1 MPKFFKAPMGQS
13 LTSDAAME
21 RRDPERPA
29 MRFPRMTTRPIRAAL
44 AAGLLLLAAGC
55 ESYDPGNPL
64 IGRWTLTAPI
74 GLGMALGTYEF
85 RRSSMRGLGIDTPV
99 QYSVSGNEVTVIP
112 ESFGPTLEIEMI
124 DASSARLKD
133 PLTGGL
139 MTLRR
144 VR

>member
-1 MPKFFKAPMGQS
+1 MPKFFGVPMGHPITVMPSQ
-13 LTSDAAME
+13 DE
-21 RRDPERPA
+21 REPMPA
-29 MRFPRMTTRPIRAAL
+29 SKRFRSMATRQLRTAL
-44 AAGLLLLAAGC
+44 VAGLALLAAGC
-55 ESYDPGNPL
+55 ETYDPGNPL

-74 GLGMALGTYEF
+74 GMGMALGTYEF
-85 RRSSMRGLGIDTPV
+85 RRSSMRGLGIDEPV

-112 ESFGPTLEIEMI
+112 ESFGPTLDIEMI
-124 DASSARLKD
+124 DANTARLKD

>member
-1 MPKFFKAPMGQS
+1 
-13 LTSDAAME
+13 
-21 RRDPERPA
+21 
-29 MRFPRMTTRPIRAAL
+29 MTTRPIRAAL
-44 AAGLLLLAAGC
+44 AAALLLLAAGC
-55 ESYDPGNPL
+55 ETYDPGNPL

-85 RRSSMRGLGIDTPV
+85 RRSSMRGLGIDEPV

-124 DASSARLKD
+124 DANTARLKD

>member
-1 MPKFFKAPMGQS
+1 MA
-13 LTSDAAME
+13 
-21 RRDPERPA
+21 RRPLR
-29 MRFPRMTTRPIRAAL
+29 TTLVAGL
-44 AAGLLLLAAGC
+44 AAGLALLAAGC
-55 ESYDPGNPL
+55 ETYDPGNPL

-85 RRSSMRGLGIDTPV
+85 RRSSMRGLGIDVPV

-112 ESFGPTLEIEMI
+112 ESFGPTLDIQLV
-124 DASSARLKD
+124 DADTARLKD

-139 MTLRR
+139 LTLRR

>member
-1 MPKFFKAPMGQS
+1 
-13 LTSDAAME
+13 
-21 RRDPERPA
+21 
-29 MRFPRMTTRPIRAAL
+29 MTTRPIRATL
-44 AAGLLLLAAGC
+44 AAWLLLLAAAC
-55 ESYDPGNPL
+55 ETYDPGNPL

-85 RRSSMRGLGIDTPV
+85 RRSSMRVLGLDAPV

-124 DASSARLKD
+124 DANTARLKD

-139 MTLRR
+139 LTLRR